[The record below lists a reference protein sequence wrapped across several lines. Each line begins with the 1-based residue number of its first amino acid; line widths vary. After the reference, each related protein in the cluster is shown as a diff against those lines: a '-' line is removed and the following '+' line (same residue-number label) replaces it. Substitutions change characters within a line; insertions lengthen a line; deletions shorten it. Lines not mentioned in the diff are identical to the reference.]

1 MELGAGRSLLGG
13 GGNLGEPVQSAL
25 ADSLLRHPELTG
37 ACLDGTHGYCGCPAQ
52 ARSIAF
58 MEGQCTGLVLC
69 PFTYCL
75 EFPDV
80 RVVLPG
86 VPRVAV
92 ANFAEA
98 GPHCLE

>member
-1 MELGAGRSLLGG
+1 MLVGASWAEEGTLVSRCSPRWRSHW
-13 GGNLGEPVQSAL
+13 
-25 ADSLLRHPELTG
+25 LRHPEMTG